1 MLTYVFGLSR
11 GGRGSPRDAEHMRQ
25 HRKFKNSDA
34 PNRNFPKVFEL
45 FFIFQELAPEIPFSV
60 ENQFL
65 HQFLR
70 LEVPREAL
78 AKPQKPRRAKLENRK
93 NDTMNT

>member
-1 MLTYVFGLSR
+1 MLYESSKVFR
-11 GGRGSPRDAEHMRQ
+11 KPPRVTEHMRQ
-25 HRKFKNSDA
+25 HGKFENSDA
-34 PNRNFPKVFEL
+34 PNRNFPKVFGL

-60 ENQFL
+60 QNQFL
-65 HQFLR
+65 HKFLS